1 MLIMTSVNFP
11 PRSDILI
18 KKNLLFFS
26 VMFLVY
32 KVYIFLICLESLA
45 MVIFYSHYFYIILFD

>member
-11 PRSDILI
+11 SSSDILI

-26 VMFLVY
+26 IIYLVY
-32 KVYIFLICLESLA
+32 NVFQICLESLA
-45 MVIFYSHYFYIILFD
+45 MVIFHSHYFLIT